1 MNQQD
6 ITQIEALSRREA
18 QLQIE
23 EDLAFQQ
30 RDWRVQRVG
39 WIGLAL
45 LITAALLGLF
55 GTGPLSDSII
65 RGDGLEL
72 RYERFGRFDRLT
84 RLRFELIGETQ
95 ETTRLSIGR
104 PYLDAVQIEQITP
117 VPARVEARPDRL
129 VYEFPRHG
137 PTAIIFY
144 VKPDNIGIIT
154 GQAQVNKAAPLSFKQ
169 FIYP

>member
-1 MNQQD
+1 MNQRHR
-6 ITQIEALSRREA
+6 TQIEALSRREA

-23 EDLAFQQ
+23 EDLEFQQ

-45 LITAALLGLF
+45 LITGALFGLF
-55 GTGPLSDSII
+55 GTGPLSHSII
-65 RGDGLEL
+65 KGDGIEL
-72 RYERFGRFDRLT
+72 KYERFARLDRLT
-84 RLRFELIGETQ
+84 RLRFELIGEAQ

-104 PYLDAVQIEQITP
+104 AYLDAVQIEQITP
-117 VPARVEARPDRL
+117 VPVRAEARPDRL

-137 PTAIIFY
+137 AAGIIFY
-144 VKPDNIGIIT
+144 VKPVNFGIIT
-154 GQAQVNKAAPLSFKQ
+154 GQAQVHKAAPIGFKQ